1 MIIRRYRSE
10 DFADVSDVCLR
21 TAERGGDATGLYVS
35 DDLMP
40 DVFARPY
47 VLFEPE
53 FAFVLDD
60 GQRVSGYILCA
71 PDTVRFVSR
80 YRAEWLP
87 VLSRKY
93 APAADPPK
101 NRDELIRYLGLNPEY
116 MLKAELDQYPAHLHI
131 DILPSLQRRGWGRAL
146 MQALVAALRE
156 KGVPGLH
163 LGMDPANASARAF
176 YDRLGFRELPS
187 SKPDA
192 PRLGID
198 LR

>member
-1 MIIRRYRSE
+1 MIIRRYRTE
-10 DFADVSDVCLR
+10 DFADVSEVCLR
-21 TAERGGDATGLYVS
+21 TAERGDDATGLYVS

-71 PDTVRFVSR
+71 PDTERFVSR
-80 YRAEWLP
+80 YRVEWLP

-93 APAADPPK
+93 SQVAHPPK
-101 NRDELIRYLGLNPEY
+101 SRDEHIRYLGLNPEY
-116 MLKAELDQYPAHLHI
+116 MLGPELEQYPAHLHV
-131 DILPSLQRRGWGRAL
+131 DLLPALQRRGWGRAL
-146 MQALVAALRE
+146 MQTLVAALRE

-163 LGMDPANASARAF
+163 LGMDPANISARAF